1 MTWEICKLRYHHGG
15 KLVRTPRVRYV
26 NGSVAEYDEDP
37 NQIYYWT
44 ILSTIKD
51 LGYDL
56 AKTVKDYY
64 IEDGKSLN
72 TSLKLLGDYSND
84 AKLVDQLTK
93 KMTLDIYV
101 EQLNCANDMNIPI
114 ALLDSIEVSEGI
126 NELDED
132 VVMTGTKSNDDN
144 GWPTPSLEDFDSDLQ
159 GVNVN
164 AIEHDNNRDKGVN
177 EVNLGIDGDDDGPY
191 GDNDIPI
198 LSVADVGNKSQTS
211 RPNFDT
217 DKVDGYKS
225 EYFDS
230 SDPMSFIETSY
241 GSDEDD
247 AQRVKSSDKYYNPM
261 VPFDDFVVGLRF
273 ENF

>member
-37 NQIYYWT
+37 NQICYWT

-56 AKTVKDYY
+56 AKVVKDYY

-132 VVMTGTKSNDDN
+132 VVMTSTKSNDDN

-159 GVNVN
+159 GINVN
-164 AIEHDNNRDKGVN
+164 AIEHDNNRDK
-177 EVNLGIDGDDDGPY
+177 
-191 GDNDIPI
+191 
-198 LSVADVGNKSQTS
+198 
-211 RPNFDT
+211 
-217 DKVDGYKS
+217 
-225 EYFDS
+225 
-230 SDPMSFIETSY
+230 
-241 GSDEDD
+241 
-247 AQRVKSSDKYYNPM
+247 
-261 VPFDDFVVGLRF
+261 
-273 ENF
+273 